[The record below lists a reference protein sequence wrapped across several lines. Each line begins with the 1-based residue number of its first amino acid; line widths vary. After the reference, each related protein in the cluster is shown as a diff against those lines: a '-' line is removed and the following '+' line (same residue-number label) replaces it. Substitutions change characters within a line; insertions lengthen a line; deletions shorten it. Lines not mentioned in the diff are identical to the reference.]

1 MPVRFSVLGEA
12 KLIPPLPFVAVSGDG
27 DEDMLKEE
35 EEEELDHTHVSF
47 PFFLS
52 FIISPLHLDD
62 PSS

>member
-1 MPVRFSVLGEA
+1 M
-12 KLIPPLPFVAVSGDG
+12 SGDG

-35 EEEELDHTHVSF
+35 EEEEEEDHTHVSF